1 MGVAMSLAE
10 FYTKFQV
17 EQNLIYKSKYWSL
30 SLRPAQ
36 PTLGSC
42 VISLNRYCEKL
53 SDITE
58 QESADFKEVVTYAE
72 KALTQAFN
80 YDKINYLMLMM
91 VDPHLHYHVIPRYSS
106 VREFAQLEWK
116 DTNWP
121 TPPDLGGTVVDRK
134 AADKIINQLQSAVSL

>member
-1 MGVAMSLAE
+1 MSLAE

-30 SLRPAQ
+30 SLRLAQ

-72 KALTQAFN
+72 KALSKAFN

-106 VREFAQLEWK
+106 VREFEQLEWK

-121 TPPDLGGTVVDRK
+121 TPPDLGGTIIDRETT
-134 AADKIINQLQSAVSL
+134 DKIINQLQSAAPL